1 MLLKAYNNVLKRS
14 FGTFSAEDKAFQC
27 NYDITISK
35 DDQGFYKV
43 NDTTLDG
50 LTLFINARRDDLD
63 EGWARNF
70 STFCDN
76 LMEDIARYIDMT
88 ARRGGY
94 PCNHHSS
101 FNVKTYQGDL
111 WAELKLSSNPGHE
124 SSYDPKS
131 NKAHQ
136 GSFVG
141 RPEEFR
147 RMPY

>member
-1 MLLKAYNNVLKRS
+1 MPLKEYNHVLKRS
-14 FGTFSAEDKAFQC
+14 FGTFSAEDHAFQR
-27 NYDITISK
+27 NYDIIIYK
-35 DDQGFYKV
+35 DDQGFYKLSGS
-43 NDTTLDG
+43 TLDS
-50 LTLFINARRDDLD
+50 LALFIDTRRDDLN
-63 EGWARNF
+63 EGGAQDF
-70 STFCDN
+70 PLFCDN

-94 PCNHHSS
+94 PYNHHST
-101 FNVKTYQGDL
+101 FNVKTAKDGL
-111 WAELKLSSNPGHE
+111 LAELKLSSNPGHV
-124 SSYDPKS
+124 SRYDPKN